1 MQEFRKKGAGPV
13 SSPTKQEICEKK
25 NQQRAE
31 KEKEQR
37 LQISEAR

>member
-1 MQEFRKKGAGPV
+1 MQEFRKKGAGP
-13 SSPTKQEICEKK
+13 SSSLTKQGICEK